1 MGIVKTIKNFFTRS
15 KYVMTTQNLTNI
27 TDHPKI
33 AVSSAEYDR
42 IRENLKYYAG
52 HYPQIEYTDSNGNPQ
67 KRAFN
72 HLPIGRTAAK
82 KIASLVFNEQAEIKL
97 DDKDAN
103 KFIQKQLQ
111 DDRFVKNFERYL
123 ESGLALGGLAMRPYV
138 DRDKVRV
145 SFIQAPVFLTL
156 QSNTQDVSSA
166 AIITKT
172 IKSEGNKQKF

>member
-33 AVSSAEYDR
+33 AVSSTEYDR

-52 HYPQIEYTDSNGNPQ
+52 SYPQIDYIDSNGTSR

-97 DDKDAN
+97 DDNDAN

-138 DRDKVRV
+138 DRNV
-145 SFIQAPVFLTL
+145 
-156 QSNTQDVSSA
+156 
-166 AIITKT
+166 
-172 IKSEGNKQKF
+172 GY